1 MSAKTDHFHTQHQSL
16 GENDFTR
23 TRWWWVRHAPVRS
36 SGGRIYGQSDI
47 DCDTGDAFAY
57 DALARILPRGAVWL
71 TSHLQR
77 TTLTA
82 DAIWRSPH
90 WDEPSRA
97 TQIRAFAEQDLG
109 VWQGMDRASFMKGRV
124 AEPGSYWFG
133 PAEEKPEG
141 GESFVDL
148 VDRVRPAIAEQT
160 RAHAGRDIV
169 AVAHGGSIRA
179 AIAVALN
186 LSPQAVLAFGIENCA
201 LTRLDHYKGAN
212 GEGWRVVMINHQP
225 WSAGH
230 GSIHLQQPSGPETR
244 GPAPDETLGVQA

>member
-148 VDRVRPAIAEQT
+148 VDRVRPRHRRADARACGSRYRRRRPWRLDPRRHRRGAQPEPAGRAGLRHRELRADAARSLQGRERRGLARRDDQPPALERRPRLDPPSAAIRPRDART
-160 RAHAGRDIV
+160 RAR
-169 AVAHGGSIRA
+169 
-179 AIAVALN
+179 
-186 LSPQAVLAFGIENCA
+186 
-201 LTRLDHYKGAN
+201 
-212 GEGWRVVMINHQP
+212 
-225 WSAGH
+225 
-230 GSIHLQQPSGPETR
+230 
-244 GPAPDETLGVQA
+244 

>member
-1 MSAKTDHFHTQHQSL
+1 MTEKPDRFHTQHQGLFESA
-16 GENDFTR
+16 FTR

-90 WDEPSRA
+90 WDEQSRA
-97 TQIRAFAEQDLG
+97 TQIPAFAEQDLG
-109 VWQGMDRASFMKGRV
+109 VWQGMDRASFMKGRI
-124 AEPGSYWFG
+124 ARPGSYWFG
-133 PAEEKPEG
+133 PAEEKPDG

-148 VDRVRPAIAEQT
+148 VDRVRPAIVEQT

-179 AIAVALN
+179 AIAVALD
-186 LSPQAVLAFGIENCA
+186 LSPQAVLAFGVENCA

-230 GSIHLQQPSGPETR
+230 GSIHMQPSDPERT
-244 GPAPDETLGVQA
+244 PPDDEAVGVQA